1 MPVAALS
8 DWLVFVHVLAAM
20 VWAGGLAA
28 FAAFSFHALRA
39 DDPGTVT

>member
-28 FAAFSFHALRA
+28 FAAFSFHALRT